1 MKHCFLALT
10 FSLGVGLLPAQ
21 LSLTTTLLGG
31 NGQNGAMFDITNISG
46 NPVTITSFDQSFFT
60 AGTSALFEIW
70 FVTTGT
76 SYVGFENNAAGW
88 TMAGSTPNLAHPTVL
103 TAVPVPIAVNVTIPP
118 GATQG
123 FYCTSSNG
131 TIAYTNGTVVG
142 NVFASDAFIQFRE
155 GVGKAY
161 PFGGSF
167 TPRVWNGIIN
177 YQAGGTVVPLFQVNQ
192 LNSSLDVNGT
202 QGSAFGKARTQV
214 CTGATVTF
222 NSIGLLGQAW
232 EAVLSPASTI
242 SATTPGSAVT
252 PAGQIVNLD
261 LTQPIIFLNGG
272 PVLVLLPYPG
282 NFAAPVN
289 AGPVAQTISAM
300 QIMLDP
306 SSPDFYTLSQSLQ
319 LDITGAAIPAGPIA
333 GPTLDDSEVA
343 INVGCV
349 SVFGT
354 AYSQIFIESNGRIM
368 FGVGNTGFG
377 PSAALIQSQ
386 SPSCGV
392 WTDFNPANGGTI
404 TATQPTP
411 GVLDVAYANLAYFTI
426 AAPSTF
432 NLIFD
437 TNTNVFSITGLNT
450 IGLGGGAMLIGLSG
464 GNAVGA
470 TDAGQAMFSP
480 GGLPNVGITSNATD
494 MIYMLGTQGTVTT
507 GITRIDFTPN
517 AFGNYDWATL

>member
-1 MKHCFLALT
+1 MKHFSLALM

-21 LSLTTTLLGG
+21 LSLTTTLIGG

-46 NPVTITSFDQSFFT
+46 NSVTITSFDQSFFT

-70 FVTTGT
+70 YVTTGT

-88 TMAGSTPNLAHPTVL
+88 TMAGSTPNLAHPTTL

-155 GVGKAY
+155 GVGKVY

-177 YQAGGTVVPLFQVNQ
+177 YQPGGTVVPLFQVNQ
-192 LNSSLDVNGT
+192 MNSSLDVNGT
-202 QGSAFGKARTQV
+202 QGMAFGKARTQV

-222 NSIGLLGQAW
+222 NSLGLLGQAW
-232 EAVLSPASTI
+232 EAVLSPAPTI

-252 PAGQIVNLD
+252 PGGQIVNLD

-272 PVLVLLPYPG
+272 PVLLLLPYPG

-289 AGPVAQTISAM
+289 TGSVAQTLSAM

-306 SSPDFYTLSQSLQ
+306 TSPDFYTLSQSLQ
-319 LDITGAAIPAGPIA
+319 LDITGVTLPAGPIA
-333 GPTLDDSEVA
+333 GPTGDDTEVA
-343 INVGCV
+343 VSVGCLNL
-349 SVFGT
+349 FGT
-354 AYSQIFIESNGRIM
+354 SISQMFIESNGRLM
-368 FGVGNTGFG
+368 FGVGNTSFA
-377 PSAALIQSQ
+377 PTAAAFQTQ
-386 SPSCGV
+386 SPSFGV
-392 WTDFNPANGGTI
+392 WSDFNPLNGGTI

-426 AAPSTF
+426 AAPSTY

-437 TNTNVFSITGLNT
+437 SNTNIMSITGLNT
-450 IGLGGGAMLIGLSG
+450 IGVGTGAMLIGLSG
-464 GNAVGA
+464 GTAVGA
-470 TDAGQAMFSP
+470 TDAGQAMFAP
-480 GGLPNVGITSNATD
+480 GGLPNVGITSNATN

-517 AFGNYDWATL
+517 SFGNYDWVTL